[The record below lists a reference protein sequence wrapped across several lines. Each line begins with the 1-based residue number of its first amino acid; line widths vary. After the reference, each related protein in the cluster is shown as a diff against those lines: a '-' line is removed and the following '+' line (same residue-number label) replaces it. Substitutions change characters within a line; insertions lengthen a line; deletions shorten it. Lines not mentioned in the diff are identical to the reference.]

1 MQSPKSKI
9 DNQDATLLR
18 VTNLTK
24 VFNPGAH
31 AEVKAVTGIN
41 FTLDKGEIVLIM
53 GPSGS
58 GKTTLLTM
66 LGGLLKPSTGK
77 ITFDTQ
83 ELQNFNH
90 GQLTKVRRE
99 QFGFIFQSFNLL
111 ENLCAWENVYIAG
124 FRVQNRKQKA
134 VELLR
139 RLGLGHRLHQKPK
152 DLSGGERQRVAI
164 ARALINDPQII
175 FADEPTANLDRAI
188 GHEVMQLLC
197 SIGCE
202 QEKGIIIV
210 SHDERIKD
218 VAHRVLYIEDGQL
231 KKEEKGR
238 HNETCA
244 MPKHHHKPNS

>member
-9 DNQDATLLR
+9 DHQNATVLQ
-18 VTNLTK
+18 VTNLGK
-24 VFNPGAH
+24 VFNPGTH
-31 AEVKAVTGIN
+31 AEVKAVTDVA
-41 FTLDKGEIVLIM
+41 FSVPKGEIVMIM

-77 ITFDTQ
+77 IVFDSR
-83 ELQNFNH
+83 ELQNFSH
-90 GQLTKVRRE
+90 GQLTKIRRE
-99 QFGFIFQSFNLL
+99 KFGFIFQSFNLL

-124 FRVQNRKQKA
+124 FRVQNRKKKA
-134 VELLR
+134 LELLR

-164 ARALINDPQII
+164 ARALINDPAMI

-218 VAHRVLYIEDGQL
+218 VAHRVLYIEDGRLTRQ
-231 KKEEKGR
+231 EEGR

-244 MPKHHHKPNS
+244 MSKHKKT